1 MFRFR
6 GKVDVSSEIFAFP
19 WAGRRVLPNV
29 RPDWS
34 DLLGERF
41 SGKFLNDPLARG
53 FFYVWADKL
62 GTCREED
69 GSPCEESNYKP
80 AWTTPSLQ
88 PEGALWASGSE
99 VVPGEEL
106 PSEARSSPCVERHEA
121 PVRRRERDGGQ
132 EGRDRAHLQ
141 EHHREV
147 PAGNAKSRFRV
158 VRREGRRR
166 LLRASTAYAREDGFH
181 ATKHLF
187 KKRKRTPAYQP
198 PETQRAERKEQRSKR
213 INYHPSLSE
222 SDRRGLVVDP
232 TWMSGASTP
241 GCVTCSQTSPW
252 YARVCFADRRNFV
265 RVFPNRFLVCKG
277 LVW

>member
-1 MFRFR
+1 MMFRFR

-99 VVPGEEL
+99 VAPAEE
-106 PSEARSSPCVERHEA
+106 
-121 PVRRRERDGGQ
+121 
-132 EGRDRAHLQ
+132 
-141 EHHREV
+141 
-147 PAGNAKSRFRV
+147 N
-158 VRREGRRR
+158 
-166 LLRASTAYAREDGFH
+166 
-181 ATKHLF
+181 
-187 KKRKRTPAYQP
+187 KKR
-198 PETQRAERKEQRSKR
+198 E
-213 INYHPSLSE
+213 
-222 SDRRGLVVDP
+222 
-232 TWMSGASTP
+232 W
-241 GCVTCSQTSPW
+241 
-252 YARVCFADRRNFV
+252 
-265 RVFPNRFLVCKG
+265 
-277 LVW
+277 

>member
-1 MFRFR
+1 MFDFFFHNFVFDLTILRHRPPDPASDLAVGHLHLMFRFR

-99 VVPGEEL
+99 VVPGEGL

-166 LLRASTAYAREDGFH
+166 LLRASTAYAREDCFH
-181 ATKHLF
+181 ATKHFFLETDP
-187 KKRKRTPAYQP
+187 RIPAP
-198 PETQRAERKEQRSKR
+198 GNAESRTQRAEIQTDQL
-213 INYHPSLSE
+213 P
-222 SDRRGLVVDP
+222 
-232 TWMSGASTP
+232 P
-241 GCVTCSQTSPW
+241 GPV
-252 YARVCFADRRNFV
+252 
-265 RVFPNRFLVCKG
+265 
-277 LVW
+277 

>member
-166 LLRASTAYAREDGFH
+166 LLRASTAHAREDCFH
-181 ATKHLF
+181 ATKHFFLETDP
-187 KKRKRTPAYQP
+187 RIPAP
-198 PETQRAERKEQRSKR
+198 GNAESRTQRAEIQTDQPPPEPVWVRQ
-213 INYHPSLSE
+213 
-222 SDRRGLVVDP
+222 
-232 TWMSGASTP
+232 ASA
-241 GCVTCSQTSPW
+241 GS
-252 YARVCFADRRNFV
+252 
-265 RVFPNRFLVCKG
+265 
-277 LVW
+277 